1 MKLGRLLRAASVALV
16 SLVVGVPFLVVP
28 ASAQNNGEDPDI
40 RMSIDIGEIHE
51 GRRTTLTVSHVD
63 GQPDAVDRH
72 VYLAISGTATEGGEP
87 DFTITGSNGSPLP
100 SIGDTL
106 YDREIVIP
114 AGATSAYARI
124 NVRNDN
130 DAEQCEVIKVEGLWR
145 DTGGSAKAFLGILEL
160 RIPANDLSRPHQELL
175 PSVSVPSLYPLVG
188 VTLTA
193 TLHDPVGATRE
204 QWTWARSARPDGP
217 WTVVA
222 RYTDRYTPRAED
234 AGHYLR
240 AEVRYDNLGYQPA
253 CAHTV
258 SEDRVPGNPVN
269 GSNSPPDFGTESVDR
284 AVSKN
289 ARMDSPVGAPVTAS
303 DPDNDP
309 LTYSL
314 EGGDTDTFRIKPDT
328 GQIMTNGHPL
338 DTDGHMVTVKAT
350 DPMLASDTVNVN
362 IDVTDQNPIN
372 NNGNGN
378 GGNNNGNGNGD
389 NNNGGNRNTNGDNNN
404 GGNRNTNGDNN
415 NGGNR
420 NTNGDNNNGG
430 NRNTNGGNNNGD
442 EGNQGDGETKSTDDT
457 DSFSDLDSAGEHTRA
472 VRILYGEG
480 VFDGTGCSDSLL
492 CPGGPLLRWEAAV
505 WFVRVV
511 DGMNPDPVSSVRFAD
526 VDPKVWWAP
535 HVERLAEL
543 KITIGCTEDPDHY
556 CPDVEV
562 NRAQMATL
570 LKRAFG
576 LPAAEPVGFVD
587 TVVGG
592 VHASN
597 VDSSYAAGIIDS
609 CSADPL
615 KFCPE
620 DSNSRA
626 QVATYL
632 LRGRNFAASAEDQ

>member
-1 MKLGRLLRAASVALV
+1 MKSGRLLKATSVAFVPLV
-16 SLVVGVPFLVVP
+16 AGVLFLMVP
-28 ASAQNNGEDPDI
+28 ASAQGNSDEIPDI
-40 RMSIDIGEIHE
+40 RMFVDDSDFRE
-51 GRRTTLTVSHVD
+51 GRRAKLIFSFVD
-63 GQPDAVDRH
+63 GQPDEVDRH
-72 VYLAISGTATEGGEP
+72 VYLAIRGTATEGSQA
-87 DFTITGSNGSPLP
+87 DFTITGSNGSSLP

-106 YDREIVIP
+106 YNRKIVIP

-130 DAEQCEVIKVEGLWR
+130 DAEQCEVIGIEGLWR
-145 DTGGSAKAFLGILEL
+145 DNDSDAKAFLGVLGL
-160 RIPANDLSRPHQELL
+160 RIPANDLSRPHPESL

-193 TLHDPVGATRE
+193 TLHDPAGATRE
-204 QWTWARSARPDGP
+204 QWTWARSVRPDGP
-217 WTVVA
+217 WTIVA

-240 AEVRYDNLGYQPA
+240 AEVLYDNLDYQPA

-328 GQIMTNGHPL
+328 GQIKTNGHPL
-338 DTDGHMVTVKAT
+338 DTDGYMVTVKAT
-350 DPMLASDTVNVN
+350 DPMLASDTVEVS
-362 IDVTDQNPIN
+362 IDVTEQNP
-372 NNGNGN
+372 G
-378 GGNNNGNGNGD
+378 
-389 NNNGGNRNTNGDNNN
+389 
-404 GGNRNTNGDNN
+404 
-415 NGGNR
+415 
-420 NTNGDNNNGG
+420 
-430 NRNTNGGNNNGD
+430 NTNGGNDNNG
-442 EGNQGDGETKSTDDT
+442 GEPDSTDT

-480 VFDGTGCSDSLL
+480 VFEDTGCSEGLL

-505 WFVRVV
+505 WFVRVL
-511 DGMNPDPVSSVRFAD
+511 DGMNPDPVSSVRFTD

-535 HVERLAEL
+535 YVERLADL
-543 KITIGCTEDPDHY
+543 NVTLGCTADPDKY
-556 CPDVEV
+556 CPDTEV
-562 NRAQMATL
+562 TRAQMATL
-570 LKRAFG
+570 LKRAFA

-587 TVVGG
+587 TART
-592 VHASN
+592 VHAPN
-597 VDSSYAAGIIDS
+597 IDSSYAAGITGS

-615 KFCPE
+615 KFCPW

-626 QVATYL
+626 QVAGYL
-632 LRGRNFAASAEDQ
+632 LRGRNFAAQ